1 MKIDNSAV
9 QLTAA
14 SVRTEQYAK
23 RQTVAAWTG
32 ERPAAL
38 DGAAAA
44 QDTAA
49 LEEAAAPEEK
59 DAGVV
64 VDLSDRG
71 NATMGQ
77 SMRASKANSPFDFA
91 ISDKGYTLLMALQQV
106 IEALSG
112 RKMKFY
118 RFDEVSFAQSFDQT
132 SLNMVFGQGQGQRQ
146 GGWGMIVES
155 QEYYQETEQV
165 SFASSGRVKTADGRE
180 IAFSVDL
187 SMSRTFAEANSFSLR
202 LGNANLC
209 DPLVVNFDA
218 ASAGLSDTKFSFD
231 LDADGKADQ
240 ISSLLQG
247 SGFLAL
253 DKNGDG
259 VVNDGA
265 ELFGTSSG
273 DGFADLARYDS
284 DGNHWIDE
292 NDPIYDKLRI
302 WMKDDAGNSKLIAL
316 GEKGI
321 GAIYLG
327 NVSTEYGLK
336 NSVNQTNGQLRRT
349 GVFLRENGTAGTIQ
363 HVDLAL

>member
-1 MKIDNSAV
+1 MKIDSSAV
-9 QLTAA
+9 QLTSS
-14 SVRTEQYAK
+14 SVRTEIYAK
-23 RQTVAAWTG
+23 KQTIASWIG

-38 DGAAAA
+38 DGNAGMQNAVAPA
-44 QDTAA
+44 E
-49 LEEAAAPEEK
+49 EEALPEEK
-59 DAGVV
+59 AEGVV

-71 NATMGQ
+71 NSAMTQ
-77 SMRASKANSPFDFA
+77 STRSSRTNPLFSYDLG
-91 ISDKGYTLLMALQQV
+91 DKGYTLLMALQEI
-106 IEALSG
+106 IEALTG
-112 RKMKFY
+112 RKIKFHF
-118 RFDEVSFAQSFDQT
+118 FDEVSFSQSFDQT
-132 SLNMVFGQGQGQRQ
+132 FNMVYGQGQGQSQ
-146 GGWGMIVES
+146 GGWGMIMES

-165 SFASSGRVKTADGRE
+165 SFASEGRVKTADGRE
-180 IAFSVDL
+180 IAFNVDL
-187 SMSRTFAEANSFSLR
+187 SMSRSFAEANSFSLR

-218 ASAGLSDTKFSFD
+218 ASAGLSNTKFSFD
-231 LDADGKADQ
+231 LDADGKSDQ
-240 ISSLLQG
+240 ISTLLQG

-253 DKNGDG
+253 DKNADG
-259 VVNDGA
+259 VVNDGN
-265 ELFGTSSG
+265 ELFGTQSG
-273 DGFADLARYDS
+273 DGFADLSRYDS
-284 DGNHWIDE
+284 DGNNWIDE

-336 NSVNQTNGQLRRT
+336 DHANQLNGQLRST